1 MAFPSDPRVETY
13 DSNTPSG
20 LPNRTSTNGTPYRR
34 SSKGTTIQSYRG
46 QSHRGQSHRGSIL
59 NSSVHTTSPARTDLF
74 QGPGQGFL
82 HPISYPLESPS
93 GHGNCPTISDRKSF
107 HHLGKSIF
115 TSRNQSPSTETT
127 RTYQTPISR
136 LQDPISRPQDPI
148 SRPRESV
155 SLPEEPISRSQ
166 EPISRPQATT
176 SNISEQ
182 PIYSRTYPYALEQP
196 PPPAAIPV
204 SFPSSHAHRSRTL
217 PPQLHHVVYNTHEAP
232 IVTKPPAMG
241 AAPPSAVESASSVRD
256 VRIPHS
262 LFLIQVA

>member
-1 MAFPSDPRVETY
+1 MAFPSDPRIETY

-20 LPNRTSTNGTPYRR
+20 LPNRTSTNGALYRR
-34 SSKGTTIQSYRG
+34 SSKGTTI

-74 QGPGQGFL
+74 LGPEQRSF
-82 HPISYPLESPS
+82 HPMSYSLESPS
-93 GHGNCPTISDRKSF
+93 GHGNFPTISDRKSF

-127 RTYQTPISR
+127 RTYQTSISR
-136 LQDPISRPQDPI
+136 LQDPISRPQEHNT
-148 SRPRESV
+148 RPREFV
-155 SLPEEPISRSQ
+155 LLPQEPISRSQ
-166 EPISRPQATT
+166 EPVSRPQATT

-182 PIYSRTYPYALEQP
+182 PIYSHAYSYASEQL
-196 PPPAAIPV
+196 PPPAPIPV
-204 SFPSSHAHRSRTL
+204 SLPSSYVHRSRT
-217 PPQLHHVVYNTHEAP
+217 PSPQPHHVVYSTHEAP

-256 VRIPHS
+256 VRILHS
-262 LFLIQVA
+262 FFFIQVA